1 MSGSGSLEGKAA
13 ASLLLAAG
21 TMDLLTVYGL
31 VQLAAPFVAP
41 QAREFLPAEV
51 APYANAVLIL
61 LALGAFWVFTDV
73 VLAGHSPGRL
83 ALGLSMRDREGRPLS
98 LPRRITRAIGRVM
111 FGGLTGL
118 RVTGPAGYDRVAKT
132 VWYGPMGVPSAA
144 ARRIAFLNGRLAG
157 RSVGLG
163 KLPGYAPKD
172 PIRIGRDRKWAQ
184 VPLDDPGVSG
194 RHCLLRVEGGLACV
208 LDLGSQNGTLIN
220 GRPVAAQKWS
230 AVPPGAE
237 ISVAGLRLVLR

>member
-1 MSGSGSLEGKAA
+1 MAGSGSLEGRAA

-31 VQLAAPFVAP
+31 VQLAEPFVARE
-41 QAREFLPAEV
+41 AREILPAEV

-61 LALGAFWVFTDV
+61 FALGAFWVVTDV
-73 VLAGHSPGRL
+73 VLSGHSPGRI

-118 RVTGPAGYDRVAKT
+118 RVTGLAGYDRMAGT
-132 VWYGPMGVPSAA
+132 VWYGPLGVPPTA

-157 RSVGLG
+157 RSVALG
-163 KLPGYAPKD
+163 KLPGYAPAA

-184 VPLDDPGVSG
+184 LPLDDPRVSG
-194 RHCLLRVEGGLACV
+194 QHCLLRVEGGMAHV
-208 LDLGSQNGTLIN
+208 RDLGSQNGTLIN
-220 GRPVAAQKWS
+220 GRPVTPQKWS

-237 ISVAGLRLVLR
+237 ISVAGLRLLLR